1 LDPSG
6 EGHGLA
12 GVREAE
18 FATGVGAVH
27 GAWEMACEGT
37 ERGIVGRTSAC
48 KGPVH
53 GVHVPANGKARCPGD
68 RAPAVPYSTT
78 VKVRL
83 RRVVLPPFSMA
94 TTLHVSVH
102 GWGDMIACTLKVI
115 GLALKGTLSCRCQ
128 GPPLMLR
135 ST

>member
-37 ERGIVGRTSAC
+37 ERGIVGWGK
-48 KGPVH
+48 KG
-53 GVHVPANGKARCPGD
+53 REW
-68 RAPAVPYSTT
+68 R
-78 VKVRL
+78 
-83 RRVVLPPFSMA
+83 
-94 TTLHVSVH
+94 
-102 GWGDMIACTLKVI
+102 
-115 GLALKGTLSCRCQ
+115 KG
-128 GPPLMLR
+128 
-135 ST
+135 